1 MSFYPAKGGGNL
13 KSFDVAIQGNVGIN
27 ASGTCQAV
35 ISFPSK
41 FIKAIQLYNLGKQDR
56 DGNVTVSVYKFD
68 GCLQYSNGHHVND
81 ELIISKTVDRTTVTT
96 SPVYLEIPISVQ
108 DKENIRITVGNGD
121 WNYGQTAYFHVYLA

>member
-13 KSFDVAIQGNVGIN
+13 KSFDVAIQGNVGVH
-27 ASGTCQAV
+27 ASGTCEAV

-41 FIKAIQLYNLGKQDR
+41 FIKAIQLYNLGEQNK
-56 DGNVTVSVYKFD
+56 DGNVTVRVDKFD
-68 GCLQYSNGHHVND
+68 GCLKYRLSESNE

-108 DKENIRITVGNGD
+108 DKENIKITVSDGD
-121 WNYGQTAYFHVYLA
+121 WNYGQTAYFNVYLA

>member
-13 KSFDVAIQGNVGIN
+13 KSFDVAIQGTVGVY
-27 ASGTCQAV
+27 ASGTCGAV

-41 FIKAIQLYNLGKQDR
+41 FIKAIQLYNLGKQNK

-68 GCLQYSNGHHVND
+68 GRLGYADSSEVNKK
-81 ELIISKTVDRTTVTT
+81 LIISKTVDRNTVST

-108 DKENIRITVGNGD
+108 DKENIKITVSGGD
-121 WNYGQTAYFHVYLA
+121 WNYGQTAYFNVYLA

>member
-13 KSFDVAIQGNVGIN
+13 KSFDVAIQGKVAVN
-27 ASGTCQAV
+27 ASRTCEAV

-41 FIKAIQLYNLGKQDR
+41 FIKAIQLYNLGTQDK
-56 DGNVTVSVYKFD
+56 DGNVTVKVYKFD
-68 GCLQYSNGHHVND
+68 DYLRYGNQIEVNK
-81 ELIISKTVDRTTVTT
+81 ELITSKSVDRTTVIT

-108 DKENIRITVGNGD
+108 DRKNIMINVSDGN